1 MLITVFSKGDDV
13 KKYSDWINPLNFI
26 EFNFPMVIP
35 ACVKKGMSTNIA
47 VRLDVEIVNTRR
59 LSKPELARPE

>member
-26 EFNFPMVIP
+26 ESNFPIVTP
-35 ACVKKGMSTNIA
+35 ACVKKGMSTNIT
-47 VRLDVEIVNTRR
+47 VRLDEIVNTRR
-59 LSKPELARPE
+59 LSKSELARPE

>member
-1 MLITVFSKGDDV
+1 MLITVFSKGCDV

-26 EFNFPMVIP
+26 ESNFPIVTP
-35 ACVKKGMSTNIA
+35 ACVKKGMSTNIT